1 MVYPMQVST
10 LADDW
15 PEKNQRDRI
24 WMDFPDAS
32 QAVEEPELQ
41 NLLRDFGEMLS
52 ALYFQKA

>member
-1 MVYPMQVST
+1 MQVST